1 MTNKKSNNDDVQLVG
16 AIDQG
21 TSSSRFLVG
30 DIDFTFSLICFA
42 KIFNAANLQLITY
55 HQESIKSLTPNPG
68 WVEQDPYEILNK
80 TILCMEKA
88 VEQLEQLGYHKSN
101 IKGREIESNIGHLTH
116 NLKHRLFSH
125 WRH

>member
-1 MTNKKSNNDDVQLVG
+1 MTFCFLSQTK
-16 AIDQG
+16 I
-21 TSSSRFLVG
+21 SSL
-30 DIDFTFSLICFA
+30 SLICFE

-88 VEQLEQLGYHKSN
+88 VEQLEQLGYHKTN
-101 IKGREIESNIGHLTH
+101 IKGTETEYWTSDAQLEKSIV
-116 NLKHRLFSH
+116 
-125 WRH
+125 

>member
-1 MTNKKSNNDDVQLVG
+1 MKFSFSL
-16 AIDQG
+16 
-21 TSSSRFLVG
+21 
-30 DIDFTFSLICFA
+30 SLICFE

-88 VEQLEQLGYHKSN
+88 VGQLEQLGYHKTN
-101 IKGREIESNIGHLTH
+101 IKGRETERKKEQNIGHLTH
-116 NLKHRLFSH
+116 NLKYRLFSDWCH
-125 WRH
+125 